1 MRLIQTDEIG
11 KVVYDS
17 LMEINFV
24 LPKDVKEKIINQIE
38 IENSARGKNIL
49 SMIKENYLLSEA
61 KRIPLCQD
69 TGMVVI
75 FLDIGQGVLL
85 EGDYIED
92 IINQNVAKA
101 YMDGYLRKS
110 IVNSPVTRENTK
122 DNTPAIIHY
131 NIVPGDDIKISIAI
145 KGFGSENMS
154 RMILLKPSDGLEGV
168 LDFVVDTVKKAGPNP
183 CPPMVLGV
191 GIGGTIEKAA
201 LMAKHALLR
210 ELDSVNEDVEAGK
223 IEEILMERINSLNI
237 GPMGMGGITTAL
249 GVHVE
254 MFPTHI
260 AGLPV
265 VVNINCHSSRHKEII
280 L

>member
-49 SMIKENYLLSEA
+49 SMIKENYLLSET

-75 FLDIGQGVLL
+75 FLEIGQSVSL
-85 EGDYIED
+85 EGEYVED
-92 IINQNVAKA
+92 VINQYVAKA
-101 YMDGYLRKS
+101 YLDGYLRKS
-110 IVNSPVTRENTK
+110 IVDSPLTRKNTNN
-122 DNTPAIIHY
+122 NTPAIVHY
-131 NIVPGDDIKISIAI
+131 NIVPGDDVKISIAI

-183 CPPMVLGV
+183 CPPMILGV

-210 ELDSVNEDVEAGK
+210 ELDSVNEDEEAGK
-223 IEEILMERINSLNI
+223 IEETLMERINSLNI

>member
-24 LPKDVKEKIINQIE
+24 LPNDVKEKIINQIE

-69 TGMVVI
+69 TGMAVI

-92 IINQNVAKA
+92 VINRNVAKA
-101 YMDGYLRKS
+101 YLDGYLRKS
-110 IVNSPVTRENTK
+110 IVDSPLTRKNTNN
-122 DNTPAIIHY
+122 NTPAIVHY
-131 NIVPGDDIKISIAI
+131 NIVPGDDVKISIAI

-154 RMILLKPSDGLEGV
+154 RMVLLKPSDGLEGV

-183 CPPMVLGV
+183 CPPMILGV

-210 ELDSVNEDVEAGK
+210 ELDSVNEDEEARI
-223 IEEILMERINSLNI
+223 IEETLMERINSLNI

>member
-1 MRLIQTDEIG
+1 MRIIQTDGIG
-11 KVVYDS
+11 KAVYDS

-24 LPKDVKEKIINQIE
+24 LPNDVKEKIGNQIE
-38 IENSARGKNIL
+38 IEESARAKSIL
-49 SMIKENYLLSEA
+49 AKIEENYLLSET

-69 TGMVVI
+69 TGMVVV
-75 FLDIGQGVLL
+75 FLEIGQGVLL

-92 IINQNVAKA
+92 VINRNVAKA

-110 IVNSPVTRENTK
+110 IVSPLIRKNTK
-122 DNTPAIIHY
+122 DNTPAIVHY
-131 NIVPGDDIKISIAI
+131 NIVPGDEVKISVVI

-154 RMILLKPSDGLEGV
+154 RMILLKPSDGLDGV
-168 LDFVVDTVKKAGPNP
+168 LDFVVDAVKKAGPNP
-183 CPPMVLGV
+183 CPPIILGV

-210 ELDSVNEDVEAGK
+210 ELDSVNEDEEARK
-223 IEEILMERINSLNI
+223 IEETLMKRVNSLNI
-237 GPMGMGGITTAL
+237 GPMGMGGNTTAL

-265 VVNINCHSSRHKEII
+265 VVNINCHSSRHKEIV

>member
-1 MRLIQTDEIG
+1 
-11 KVVYDS
+11 
-17 LMEINFV
+17 
-24 LPKDVKEKIINQIE
+24 
-38 IENSARGKNIL
+38 
-49 SMIKENYLLSEA
+49 
-61 KRIPLCQD
+61 QD
-69 TGMVVI
+69 TGMAVI

-92 IINQNVAKA
+92 VINRNVAKA
-101 YMDGYLRKS
+101 YLDGYLRKS
-110 IVNSPVTRENTK
+110 IVDSPLTRKNTNN
-122 DNTPAIIHY
+122 NTPAVGHY
-131 NIVPGDDIKISIAI
+131 NIVPGDDVKISIAI

-210 ELDSVNEDVEAGK
+210 ELDSVNEDEEAGI
-223 IEEILMERINSLNI
+223 IEKILMERINSLNI